1 MRSDSTKRK
10 RETCGSGNVTDYAL
24 HAGPGVNETSDEKRN
39 LPSSI
44 ISTANSLC
52 SNASPP
58 PLWVFPQGLVIGG
71 KGKEG
76 DTSKKM
82 MSF

>member
-1 MRSDSTKRK
+1 MCSDSTKREL
-10 RETCGSGNVTDYAL
+10 ETWESGNVTDYAL
-24 HAGPGVNETSDEKRN
+24 HSGPGVNETSDEKRN

-52 SNASPP
+52 STASP

-76 DTSKKM
+76 DLSKKI